1 VTDLDLFDEQRSVRL
16 KQRLWGA
23 AVLIA
28 LAVIFL
34 PLLLDGA
41 GSESEYRRV
50 ERLREEPPRLTGDA
64 TLDTNKL
71 SGRLKENAKL
81 AANATTSEPAQG
93 DTGSNNTALAG
104 TDTSRQ
110 IQQADRRLDR
120 SSVAQPNVALNFSRK
135 PDQTDQAESNTAQST
150 QNDASASADVPS
162 AESTDKASGTD
173 LLSAW
178 VVQAGSFRE
187 RENALAVRDRLRRA
201 GFPSFVTE
209 TDVGTLTYR
218 VQVGPMINL
227 QQAERSRDKV
237 MSLLKREAIVISYP

>member
-1 VTDLDLFDEQRSVRL
+1 MTDLDLLDEQRSTRL

-50 ERLREEPPRLTGDA
+50 ERLREEPPRLTGDG

-71 SGRLKENAKL
+71 SGRLKENTKL
-81 AANATTSEPAQG
+81 LNNATSSESVSSNAAATSELSVGANDNPVIE
-93 DTGSNNTALAG
+93 S
-104 TDTSRQ
+104 
-110 IQQADRRLDR
+110 ADRRLDR
-120 SSVAQPNVALNFSRK
+120 SSVATPTAIAKINPTQDPVPAANVAVPAPKSTGGANTDPLN
-135 PDQTDQAESNTAQST
+135 
-150 QNDASASADVPS
+150 
-162 AESTDKASGTD
+162 
-173 LLSAW
+173 AW

-209 TDVGTLTYR
+209 TKVGALTYR

-237 MSLLKREAIVISYP
+237 IALLKRDAIVVSYP